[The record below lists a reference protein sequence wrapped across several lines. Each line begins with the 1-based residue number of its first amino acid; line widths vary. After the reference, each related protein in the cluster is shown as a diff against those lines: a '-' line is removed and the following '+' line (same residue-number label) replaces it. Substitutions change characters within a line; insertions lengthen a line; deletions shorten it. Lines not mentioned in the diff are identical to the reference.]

1 LYEPAVR
8 LLLAKDVF
16 WPDLP
21 VRVNASV
28 WFLSRCERQVSGK
41 NRSYRL

>member
-21 VRVNASV
+21 VPVNASV
-28 WFLSRCERQVSGK
+28 
-41 NRSYRL
+41 